1 MQFMVNPFIRIKKN
15 RFTGR
20 KPVEQNMKGKSVTQV
35 AQQSGMA

>member
-1 MQFMVNPFIRIKKN
+1 MTNALIRVKKN